1 MRICHCGCRKRRKEI
16 RVDYRD
22 YGALME
28 RYHTVNEVAAEPD
41 ETRESL
47 IKKLVDVS
55 HQKKQILSEANGII
69 GEYIVKYEKDP
80 ALLNGEAVEALGE
93 FIRMVTTA
101 HGDGM
106 LDPAL
111 GIRIGKLL
119 LAYYRAAGDMEMTVN
134 YLFRCSF
141 FDMLLRSQIGGTD
154 FAPYS
159 AEAEKLLPHY
169 DSLSEV
175 GKLKLV
181 HSWLMGVYNTN
192 APMSGL
198 DKFRQ
203 MREQFEEL
211 DQKAAE
217 NPGIQE
223 ALAMFV
229 LNSLQNALDGF
240 ASVPGNARERQAQ
253 LEKETPVM
261 ELFQQGLQRIL
272 DSENPKAYINDRVL
286 ARLLILRTDYRLGKI
301 SVEEFFEKLRDF
313 ALLPEDYDAH
323 ERGSAVF
330 SVGVAYIKTLCT
342 CGEFE
347 RQYVTDKCMETIGL
361 ILKNIDDSTKA
372 LSEYSQ
378 YLGEREMNS
387 YMLTLISAASG
398 HVDFDFFKTTV
409 LNTTVYAD
417 KALYVHTMMVK
428 EIALVLLDYILEH
441 DPAYLDGV
449 AGRGWEYARD
459 HKREMRELME
469 NCALL
474 HDIGKYFCLDIVNN
488 ASRGITDDE
497 FEIVKHH
504 PTNFSRVYT
513 GDMSPE
519 IQCICDCAR
528 LHHLWYNEAGGYP
541 NEAHTC
547 NKPFV
552 NILTIADCIDAAT
565 DTIGRPYGSGKTF
578 EQVRAEFDRDRGTRY
593 SGYISDL
600 LHIEE
605 ILRQIEYIVNE
616 RRKDIYCDIYL
627 GAGDS
632 QTASI

>member
-1 MRICHCGCRKRRKEI
+1 MRLCRCGYMKRRKEI
-16 RVDYRD
+16 GVDYRS
-22 YGALME
+22 YRALME
-28 RYHTVNEVAAEPD
+28 RYHAVSEVTAEPG

-47 IKKLVDVS
+47 IQKLMDVS
-55 HQKKQILSEANGII
+55 RQKKQILSEANEII
-69 GEYIVKYEKDP
+69 GEYIVTYEKDP
-80 ALLNGEAVEALGE
+80 ALLNGEAAGVLGE
-93 FIRMVTTA
+93 LIHMVTTSY
-101 HGDGM
+101 GDGL
-106 LDPAL
+106 LDPAM

-119 LAYYRAAGDMEMTVN
+119 LAYYRAAQDMEMTVN
-134 YLFRCSF
+134 YLFMCSF
-141 FDMLLRSQIGGTD
+141 FDMLLRNQIGGAD

-159 AEAEKLLPHY
+159 AEAEKLLPY
-169 DSLSEV
+169 FDGLSPV
-175 GKLKLV
+175 GKVKLV
-181 HSWLMGVYNTN
+181 HGWLMGVYNTN

-203 MREQFEEL
+203 MREQFEAL
-211 DQKAAE
+211 DQKAQG

-223 ALAMFV
+223 ALGMFV

-240 ASVPGNARERQAQ
+240 TAEPENAEERRAL
-253 LEKETPVM
+253 LEKEAPVM

-272 DSENPKAYINDRVL
+272 NAENPKAYINDRVL
-286 ARLLILRTDYRLGKI
+286 ARLLILRTDYCLGKI
-301 SVEEFFEKLRDF
+301 SVGEFFEALQDF
-313 ALLPEDYDAH
+313 SVFPEDYDAH

-330 SVGVAYIKTLCT
+330 SVSVASIKTLHT
-342 CGEFE
+342 CGAFE
-347 RQYVTDKCMETIGL
+347 RQYVIDKSREIIGHV
-361 ILKNIDDSTKA
+361 LKNLDDSTKA
-372 LSEYSQ
+372 LREYSQ

-398 HVDFDFFKTTV
+398 YVDFDFFKTTV

-417 KALYVHTMMVK
+417 KTLYVHTMMVK

-449 AGRGWEYARD
+449 AGHGWEYARD

-488 ASRGITDDE
+488 ASRSITDDE
-497 FEIVKHH
+497 FEIIKQH
-504 PTNFSRVYT
+504 PTNFSRIYT

-519 IQCICDCAR
+519 IQCIRDCAR

-565 DTIGRPYGSGKTF
+565 DNIGRPYGFGKTF
-578 EQVRAEFDRDRGTRY
+578 EQVRSEFDRDRDTRY
-593 SGYISDL
+593 CGYISGL
-600 LHIEE
+600 LHVEE
-605 ILRQIEYIVNE
+605 IQRQIEYIVSD

-627 GAGDS
+627 GTGD
-632 QTASI
+632 T